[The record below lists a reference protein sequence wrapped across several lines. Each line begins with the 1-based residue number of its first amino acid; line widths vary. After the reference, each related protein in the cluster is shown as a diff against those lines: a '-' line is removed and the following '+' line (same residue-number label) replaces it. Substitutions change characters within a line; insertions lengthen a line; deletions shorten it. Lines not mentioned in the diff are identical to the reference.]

1 MKHWDNLRDA
11 GIGCLLMIGG
21 VIFLVKIVQFLISLI
36 L

>member
-1 MKHWDNLRDA
+1 MKHLDDLRDA